1 MFKDDY
7 RKELDN
13 ISASEKFK
21 KDTISLMKNRQ
32 AESENNTAESKTI
45 KFSPKPYRKLAASV
59 AVAVLAMTTMVYTTA
74 NSDLFIGADKA
85 SETEDIIMEQDAD
98 NEHSD
103 TAKISND
110 FDGYINPA
118 ANMKT
123 ARVYTI
129 DDAKPLEQPAAMEYV
144 KSDITLSH
152 DGGGGMGYEAYMYYE
167 DDDLTTNSV
176 YNTDVTFDELAVYQ
190 YNYLTED
197 QMHSELD
204 KALSNLNLTRD
215 DLLDVRCTWREVPDV
230 YMGSMTTYSFDSP
243 PTGGKLLDIDV
254 RFDGGIISIDK
265 GGIVDITYSTDVPEY
280 AVNQQYSDW
289 VLNQYSDFIG
299 DNPQVYSWF
308 DRTYYGEEYYH
319 NRFYSSTGDFSD
331 DLFNSTV
338 MDYYI
343 YHMYDAVG
351 ETRKPGEGITLFYY
365 GEGTYT
371 EYTRLP
377 AISHSEA
384 LWLLYNGDYY
394 TTVPYDITINS
405 IVTKIEMVYKEPA
418 RNYQTAVKEGWAVPF
433 YKIYVELP
441 EEYNTET
448 DNGVLK
454 HYGAYYVCAIHP
466 DYIELTD
473 NYIQFN
479 GG

>member
-21 KDTISLMKNRQ
+21 KDTISLMKERQ
-32 AESENNTAESKTI
+32 AELQQSNTETKVI
-45 KFSPKPYRKLAASV
+45 KFNIKPYRKIAASV
-59 AVAVLAMTTMVYTTA
+59 AVMLLAAAIFAYSQ
-74 NSDLFIGADKA
+74 SDFAI
-85 SETEDIIMEQDAD
+85 SAD
-98 NEHSD
+98 NAAEAESYLEQSTEYNTTD
-103 TAKISND
+103 KDSEYD
-110 FDGYINPA
+110 SLPA
-118 ANMKT
+118 NIAGNEKKM
-123 ARVYTI
+123 RVYTI
-129 DDAKPLEQPAAMEYV
+129 NDAKPLEQPDLEGFAKKGV
-144 KSDITLSH
+144 TFSH
-152 DGGGGMGYEAYMYYE
+152 DGGGGMGYEAYLYYE
-167 DDDLTTNSV
+167 DDDLTTNNV
-176 YNTDVTFDELAVYQ
+176 YNTAVTFDELAVYQ

-204 KALSNLNLTRD
+204 KALSRLNVTRD

-230 YMGSMTTYSFDSP
+230 YMGNMTTYSFDSP
-243 PTGGKLLDIDV
+243 ATGGTLSGIDV
-254 RFDGGIISIDK
+254 RFEGGTISIDQ
-265 GGIVDITYSTDVPEY
+265 GGVVDIILNADVPEY
-280 AVNQQYSDW
+280 AINRQYTDW
-289 VLNQYSDFIG
+289 VLNQYSNFIG
-299 DNPQVYSWF
+299 DNPQVYAWF

-338 MDYYI
+338 MDYFI
-343 YHMYDAVG
+343 YHMYDVVG
-351 ETRKPGEGITLFYY
+351 ETKKSGEGINLFYY
-365 GEGTYT
+365 GDGTYT

-394 TTVPYDITINS
+394 TTAPYQITMNS
-405 IVTKIEMVYKEPA
+405 VVTKIEMVYKEPA
-418 RNYQTAVKEGWAVPF
+418 RNYQSMVKEGWAVPF
-433 YKIYVELP
+433 FKIYVELP
-441 EEYNTET
+441 KEFNIET
-448 DNGVLK
+448 DNGILK

-473 NYIQFN
+473 DYIQFN